1 MVRQKSRI
9 STLDFLL
16 DEYQEKDDIESRAT
30 TARKSHACLDN
41 EQFFKKVIGVWGL
54 QETVLRQSIYFS
66 FVASR
71 VETDADG
78 TMVSFDG
85 ESNNINDTGSME

>member
-41 EQFFKKVIGVWGL
+41 E
-54 QETVLRQSIYFS
+54 
-66 FVASR
+66 
-71 VETDADG
+71 
-78 TMVSFDG
+78 
-85 ESNNINDTGSME
+85 